1 MTRLY
6 ATRQPIAHQRIG
18 VWQEHLTLPNGRE
31 LTLRPIQPID
41 LEPLRAAFSTLS
53 PEQIRLRFL
62 HPMNGLSPEYARSLT
77 HLDPANAFALVA
89 TEPLPPGEALIGA
102 VARLSFDRA
111 TGVAEFGLLVGRP
124 LAGMGL
130 GQYLMKKLMYWA
142 KRQHLRVIEGDVLRE
157 NGEML
162 RLLDR
167 LDFKHCNEAD
177 EPGVVRVWKE
187 LD

>member
-6 ATRQPIAHQRIG
+6 SARKPITHRRTG
-18 VWQEHLTLPNGRE
+18 VWQEHLTLANGRE

-41 LEPLRAAFSTLS
+41 QEPLRAAFSTLS

-89 TEPLPPGEALIGA
+89 TEPLPPGQALIGA

-130 GQYLMKKLMYWA
+130 GQYLMKKLMLWA
-142 KRQHLRVIEGDVLRE
+142 KRQRLRVIEGDVLRE

-167 LDFKHCNEAD
+167 LDFEHRNETD
-177 EPGVVRVWKE
+177 EPGVVRVWKN
-187 LD
+187 LQ